1 MQLEKE
7 KQIREQCM
15 FPKGERPSDKIFN
28 KIFFCTL
35 LSAIIEI
42 DDLRRKI
49 HNVIFFFFSFSLFSP
64 QNGEVWEKEG
74 KYGVYF
80 TKVPPTPSN
89 NSYEFKYT
97 YSRSFPQ
104 KHLYK
109 SQEASKEKKNFNVF
123 TKLRWFPQTNF
134 TAEDSFVIFCYIRT

>member
-1 MQLEKE
+1 
-7 KQIREQCM
+7 M

-109 SQEASKEKKNFNVF
+109 SQEASKEKKILMSSLNSNGFH
-123 TKLRWFPQTNF
+123 KPISQLRTVLLY
-134 TAEDSFVIFCYIRT
+134 FVIYVLELE